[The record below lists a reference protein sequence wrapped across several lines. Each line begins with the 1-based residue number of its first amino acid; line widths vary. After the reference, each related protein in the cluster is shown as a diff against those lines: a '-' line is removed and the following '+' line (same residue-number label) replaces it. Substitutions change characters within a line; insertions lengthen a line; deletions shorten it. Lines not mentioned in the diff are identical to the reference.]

1 MQRAFGNSKRD
12 FSMHIPRSAVFL
24 PKFKLPAGLRR
35 AAQSPL
41 SGDMRFGFTRQL
53 VYFGTSRAI
62 YFRSP
67 TVAVHKDLQRR

>member
-24 PKFKLPAGLRR
+24 PKFKLPAGMRR
-35 AAQSPL
+35 AAQSPF

-53 VYFGTSRAI
+53 V
-62 YFRSP
+62 
-67 TVAVHKDLQRR
+67 